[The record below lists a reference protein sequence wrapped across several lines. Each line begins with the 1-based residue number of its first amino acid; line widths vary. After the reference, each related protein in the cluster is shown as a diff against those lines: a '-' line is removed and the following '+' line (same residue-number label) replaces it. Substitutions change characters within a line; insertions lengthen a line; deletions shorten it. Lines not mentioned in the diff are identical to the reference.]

1 MKIRNSR
8 SILSAVLGGALFLGG
23 VAYGAQLQQSTQK
36 DLMTAMQGEA
46 FAYAKYTAFA
56 EEARAQGYPKIAALF
71 ENTANVELKSHF
83 ATHAHQYG
91 LVRSTAANLQNAV
104 DGENYET
111 TKMYPEM
118 AARARSA
125 GDPHIAAIFTAIGKD
140 EATHRNQFQ
149 AALATLRKGGN
160 AK

>member
-1 MKIRNSR
+1 MKFRNTR
-8 SILSAVLGGALFLGG
+8 SVLATLLGGALFLGG
-23 VAYGAQLQQSTQK
+23 VAYGGQLQQSTQK

-56 EEARAQGYPKIAALF
+56 DEARAHGHPEIAALF
-71 ENTANVELKSHF
+71 VRTANVELKSHF

-91 LVRSTAANLQNAV
+91 LVKGAAANLQNAI

-118 AARARSA
+118 AARARA
-125 GDPHIAAIFTAIGKD
+125 LGEVGVAAIFTAVGKD
-140 EATHRNQFQ
+140 EATHRDQFK
-149 AALATLRKGGN
+149 AALATLRKGG